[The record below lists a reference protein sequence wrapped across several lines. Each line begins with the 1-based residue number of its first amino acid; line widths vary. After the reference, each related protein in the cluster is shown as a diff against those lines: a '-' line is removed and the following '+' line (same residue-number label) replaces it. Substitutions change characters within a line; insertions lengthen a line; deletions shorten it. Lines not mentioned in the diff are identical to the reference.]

1 MLTFV
6 KWIDIALQN
15 TREQRPGI
23 DLNDAIFLKSQLDN
37 GVDINE
43 LEKQLGYIILKNK
56 EQSQANSERMMQVQA
71 EENRKTEEAKMQG
84 ELMKIRA
91 QAEASIAEEQ
101 IRGQI
106 KERESNKQITADLY
120 KSMREEAAAEAGIN
134 ISGGR

>member
-1 MLTFV
+1 
-6 KWIDIALQN
+6 
-15 TREQRPGI
+15 
-23 DLNDAIFLKSQLDN
+23 
-37 GVDINE
+37 
-43 LEKQLGYIILKNK
+43 
-56 EQSQANSERMMQVQA
+56 MQVQA